1 VTVAELVGTLTGVGY
16 ALNFALGNLSMREI
30 MAWTVVLVISLLAL
44 QGLVHL
50 IEAYALRW
58 RK

>member
-1 VTVAELVGTLTGVGY
+1 LTGVGY
-16 ALNFALGNLSMREI
+16 ALNFALGNLSMKEI

-44 QGLVHL
+44 QGLVYL